1 MLRCLLRIAAC
12 LPVLA
17 APAGAATSRHHR
29 HPRHVAPAAPVAD
42 APLPPGNGLGA
53 LPLIGPLVADLPLA
67 PETGRPI
74 PPEAAR
80 FMGYPYD
87 VPGYRYQGYDSCLLR
102 VGGPFGPGPSAGPCP
117 FGLDR
122 AF

>member
-1 MLRCLLRIAAC
+1 MRTCRLLLGTLLLSAGFGSP
-12 LPVLA
+12 LDA
-17 APAGAATSRHHR
+17 APRHHR
-29 HPRHVAPAAPVAD
+29 HPRAAVRVGYAP
-42 APLPPGNGLGA
+42 PPA
-53 LPLIGPLVADLPLA
+53 YDVPPLA
-67 PETGRPI
+67 GTVGTPI

-80 FMGYPYD
+80 FMGYPYN
-87 VPGYRYQGYDSCLLR
+87 VPGYRYVGVDACLLR